1 MICKLHCKMLVQAA
15 EVLSR
20 QTMKSLIKLMK
31 EVVKG
36 TVISATATHQ
46 VTLSN
51 HKTSATFSRSWCDV
65 MLLMTL
71 TNTITPLLITALP
84 QDGNCQSQCEPCRL
98 CSGKLVNSGALPSN
112 NLHLPHPRG
121 GGGEGGRD
129 FVG

>member
-51 HKTSATFSRSWCDV
+51 HKTSATFRQSWCDV

-71 TNTITPLLITALP
+71 TNTINPLLITALP
-84 QDGNCQSQCEPCRL
+84 QHGNCQSQFEQCRL
-98 CSGKLVNSGALPSN
+98 CSGKLVNSSALPSN
-112 NLHLPHPRG
+112 NLPLPHPRG

-129 FVG
+129 FVC

>member
-84 QDGNCQSQCEPCRL
+84 RDGNCQSQCELCRL

-112 NLHLPHPRG
+112 NLHLPHP
-121 GGGEGGRD
+121 GEVEEEKEEGTL
-129 FVG
+129 